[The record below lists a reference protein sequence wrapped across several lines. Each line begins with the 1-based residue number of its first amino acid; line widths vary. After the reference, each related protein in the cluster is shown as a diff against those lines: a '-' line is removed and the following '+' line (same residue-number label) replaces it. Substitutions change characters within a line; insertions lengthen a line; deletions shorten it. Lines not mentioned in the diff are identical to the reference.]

1 MRSYMEKALTKTEV
15 VSGLYSDDAAL
26 PCMLYDLFDLSG
38 DRLVIALEATIAGDS
53 GKYLLLHLRMQGA
66 TSQALYGVQK
76 VLHLRGRRLYRC

>member
-38 DRLVIALEATIAGDS
+38 DHLVIALEGTRAGAS
-53 GKYLLLHLRMQGA
+53 GAHRLLRLRMLGD
-66 TSQALYGVQK
+66 TS
-76 VLHLRGRRLYRC
+76 RGL